1 MNPKRFSDK
10 IFAVGDIHG
19 SLRKLETLMKR
30 IPFNP
35 EKDLIVFLG
44 DYINRGPETRQ
55 VIDFLL
61 DLEKAADHAVFLIG
75 NHEHSLL
82 EYSKKPDP
90 DDLRALR
97 AMGIEATLECYGE
110 KDARALSNLSF
121 MPENHRRF
129 IRSLKPFFRT
139 EKYLFVHAGVVQGL
153 EPENTKIDVL
163 LNTRPH
169 IMDMKNAI
177 KRKQTVIFGHTPFE
191 TPFVTET
198 LIGID
203 TGAVYGNMLT
213 AVELSDMI
221 FYHA

>member
-1 MNPKRFSDK
+1 MKFSQFSGK

-19 SLRKLETLMKR
+19 CLSKLETLMKR
-30 IPFNP
+30 LPFNP
-35 EKDLIVFLG
+35 EKDLVVFLG
-44 DYINRGPETRQ
+44 DYINRGAETRQ

-61 DLEKAADHAVFLIG
+61 RLEKAAAHTVFLLG

-82 EYSKKPDP
+82 EYSKNPDH

-97 AMGIEATLECYGE
+97 CMGIEATLESYGK
-110 KDARALSNLSF
+110 KDARELRDLSF

-129 IRSLKPFFRT
+129 IRNLKPFFRIMG
-139 EKYLFVHAGVVQGL
+139 YLFVHAGIVQGI
-153 EPENTKIDVL
+153 EPENTRFDVL
-163 LNTRPH
+163 VNSRPH
-169 IMDMKNAI
+169 IMDMKNSDE
-177 KRKQTVIFGHTPFE
+177 KSQTVVFAHTPFE
-191 TPFVTET
+191 TPFVKKN

-213 AVELSDMI
+213 AVELPGMI